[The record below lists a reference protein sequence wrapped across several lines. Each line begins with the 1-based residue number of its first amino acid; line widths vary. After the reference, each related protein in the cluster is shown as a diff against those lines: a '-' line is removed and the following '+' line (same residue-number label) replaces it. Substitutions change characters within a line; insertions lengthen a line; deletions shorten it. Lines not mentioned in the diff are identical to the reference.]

1 MCSGRDVDVS
11 DSQHKVSPFALVD
24 PTKPGHRRFIALWLV
39 DPNKRIISTANV
51 PPQQQDW
58 WVNAIFGD
66 TPQSRD
72 AVMAKLPA
80 EVVSLLKESGVPAT
94 KSATEAGTLPLELMD
109 MIREHFN
116 ADVATL
122 PMGLEEAKK
131 HRKKLMEVRGAF
143 VKTAENGWQEHTYSF
158 CEH

>member
-1 MCSGRDVDVS
+1 MLMFPIVNTKYPLSHWLIPPSLAIAASSPSG
-11 DSQHKVSPFALVD
+11 
-24 PTKPGHRRFIALWLV
+24 
-39 DPNKRIISTANV
+39 NKRIISTANV